1 MNNYYQVICNQQI
14 ALGESIVSLLQKLE
28 QRLDLFFYCLDMFDS
43 CDLGGGG
50 WFLWV
55 LEI

>member
-50 WFLWV
+50 LYYQR
-55 LEI
+55 I